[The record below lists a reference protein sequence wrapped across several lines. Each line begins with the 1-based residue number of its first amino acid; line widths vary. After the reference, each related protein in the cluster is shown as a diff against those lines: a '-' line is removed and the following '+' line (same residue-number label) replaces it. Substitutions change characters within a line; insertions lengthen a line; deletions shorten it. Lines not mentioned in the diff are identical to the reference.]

1 MRRVLLGLLALALTC
16 VPMAA
21 RADSTYGSVSGS
33 SGVLY
38 DDCVDQPYGWSVSVP
53 GDGTY
58 RALRVSLYAP
68 GGSLARTDY
77 VVPPAN
83 VTSGT
88 SSFRMCRPGDA
99 YGTWTIRATVEWG
112 PDPDHIDSSSQLD
125 PAQFTMRKPHTRTTV
140 TASTRRPAYGQVVA
154 WRLRSYD
161 EQPTGYGR
169 NAFAWVHLEKRVGGH
184 WARIPGARA
193 MTHATG
199 AVRIDLRYRAH
210 RQRMLVRAVTEPTS
224 RYARS
229 TSPTLRLW

>member
-1 MRRVLLGLLALALTC
+1 MRRVLLGILALALTC

-21 RADSTYGSVSGS
+21 RADSTYGSVSGI

-38 DDCVDQPYGWSVSVP
+38 DDCRPYPYAYVMQNVPADAQNWGIDVTLFGPGGAKADTDFVGGVQGPGTSTFTLCTQVDPYG
-53 GDGTY
+53 TY
-58 RALRVSLYAP
+58 
-68 GGSLARTDY
+68 
-77 VVPPAN
+77 
-83 VTSGT
+83 
-88 SSFRMCRPGDA
+88 
-99 YGTWTIRATVEWG
+99 TIHAVFQWQ
-112 PDPDHIDSSSQLD
+112 DSSNGWHFSTLD

-140 TASTRRPAYGQVVA
+140 SASSRRPAYGQVVA

-184 WARIPGARA
+184 WAPIQGARA

-199 AVRIDLRYRAH
+199 AVRINLRYRAH
-210 RQRMLVRAVTEPTS
+210 HQRMLVRAVTEPTS

-229 TSPTLRLW
+229 VSPTLRLW